1 MRNHL
6 TTGRRTAVVVVV
18 LMLLA
23 VFVLHPACPPE
34 PAHHG
39 AFTPGIA
46 ADFSGE
52 FCHHGD
58 VHHLSAAAP
67 APAAVQAGPVSAV
80 LPDFDDAPVTRLAA
94 TALSCQWRP
103 EQPRSG
109 RTLLLDLGISRT

>member
-1 MRNHL
+1 VRNHL
-6 TTGRRTAVVVVV
+6 TTGRRTAVVVV

-39 AFTPGIA
+39 AFTPGV
-46 ADFSGE
+46 SGE

-67 APAAVQAGPVSAV
+67 APAAVQAGPFSAV
-80 LPDFDDAPVTRLAA
+80 LPDFDDEPGTRPA
-94 TALSCQWRP
+94 TPSRSCQRLSEP
-103 EQPRSG
+103 SRSG